1 MYVAYPKAA
10 RHAVRDSRLNVTYMA
25 ILDPTPES
33 VELTVVERL
42 WSNSSYHPTLYPFNA
57 SLYLLN
63 SASNLSFAS
72 IQTSEVNAHNNATVV
87 VGPKRINITHPDQFQ
102 EFVLR
107 VAGSEE
113 FTYALRG
120 HGELKEGGLPK
131 VHVDYDK
138 NITMKG
144 MSMTH

>member
-1 MYVAYPKAA
+1 
-10 RHAVRDSRLNVTYMA
+10 MA

-42 WSNSSYHPTLYPFNA
+42 WTNSSHHPTLYPFNA
-57 SLYLLN
+57 SLYLLD
-63 SASNLSFAS
+63 SPKNLSFAS
-72 IQTSEVNAHNNATVV
+72 IETTKTKAHNNATVV
-87 VGPKRINITHPDQFQ
+87 VGPQRVNVTHLDEFTK
-102 EFVLR
+102 FVLM
-107 VAGSEE
+107 VAASEE

-120 HGELKEGGLPK
+120 HGDLKEGGLPK

-144 MSMTH
+144 MQTPIRSDSLEY